1 MEWRFAKEVIKK
13 SQRQFMYSSN
23 FYESD
28 VNWRL
33 FKTFWG
39 LTHSNLGFLPLG
51 NVQCNDGVSCSFDNL
66 DWDGEI
72 NSGDILDVAFVYHY
86 NSNSEISVVSVNGVD
101 ICGSNV
107 VRYVYCMYL
116 INYLNWRNLNL
127 CRQDGV
133 YKRSL

>member
-1 MEWRFAKEVIKK
+1 M
-13 SQRQFMYSSN
+13 
-23 FYESD
+23 
-28 VNWRL
+28 
-33 FKTFWG
+33 
-39 LTHSNLGFLPLG
+39 THSKLVFLLLG

>member
-1 MEWRFAKEVIKK
+1 MEWRFAKEVIIK

-28 VNWRL
+28 VNRRL

-86 NSNSEISVVSVNGVD
+86 NSNSEISAVSVNGVD

-107 VRYVYCMYL
+107 VRYVCTQL
-116 INYLNWRNLNL
+116 TI
-127 CRQDGV
+127 
-133 YKRSL
+133 